1 MWNTNCL
8 CHIHT
13 QIHRDTE
20 KVDGMFGTLV
30 IQLPSDYSG
39 GELIVKHRGEEK
51 VFSFSGLQGST
62 NFHFAAFYA
71 DCQHEI
77 KKVTAGY
84 RLCLVYNLLYKESKS
99 FLVPPDNRL
108 LVNRVVA
115 AVNQWNADAEGPPVL
130 AYILEHMYT
139 ETSLSFKS
147 LKNLDRA
154 VSDLLVSACNE
165 IGFDLYLAHVNLQQT
180 WSAGSIYSEYEL
192 SNEYFTFS
200 NLVMPSGQKVEFSE
214 INIKSEALMPKD
226 RLHLDSPDERHENG
240 DTGNE
245 GACIEKTYRMCCLLL
260 WPVKHCIA
268 VLGLDY
274 MTEKL
279 NAMIADPLMLENKT
293 ACVELAQDLVEHFS
307 KIGTES
313 AVTLFHCL
321 VTLKEDKLL
330 MSFLA
335 TGCESCFYDGDFCSQ
350 LFSVSDIV
358 GWQSIE
364 QCLLALMRKGRWYIP
379 DVCCIAISKL
389 YALPGSEPIALGR
402 KVAKVFVESG
412 YSPSVDASITL
423 LKCLKEFNEFELT
436 SQFLL
441 SNAPR
446 HYHFIKDKI
455 FTALLIEIGRD
466 MSWKVLEPFLLAVFQ
481 KEMDESR
488 LKSYCEF
495 LSDLVPFNK
504 ILSITTEQR
513 DVCLQL
519 LMTIIKKVSSEYY
532 LRSRTLSYVHNGKE
546 FLLNLLKLCVT
557 LKCEMQ
563 SLMKAVLRKTSLYPL
578 ATAIVPALQEIHS
591 LVSDEGLVNMS
602 QLVSFCV
609 SELRSVKDWR
619 QDWRQEVERNK
630 AIAVLS
636 GLCNTKQPAP
646 KSLSPPQ
653 L

>member
-62 NFHFAAFYA
+62 NFHIAAFYA

-84 RLCLVYNLLYKESKS
+84 RLCLVYNLLYKGSKS
-99 FLVPPDNRL
+99 FLVPPDNSL

-115 AVNQWNADAEGPPVL
+115 AVKQWNADAEGPPVL

-154 VSDLLVSACNE
+154 VGDLLVSARNE
-165 IGFDLYLAHVNLQQT
+165 IGFDLYLAHVNLEQD
-180 WSAGSIYSEYEL
+180 WGASNAYCSESDYEL
-192 SNEYFTFS
+192 SHEKFTFS
-200 NLVMPSGQKVEFSE
+200 NLVMPSGQKADFSD
-214 INIKSEALMPKD
+214 INFKSEALMPKN

-260 WPVKHCIA
+260 WPVKRRIA
-268 VLGLDY
+268 VLRLHY

-293 ACVELAQDLVEHFS
+293 ACVELAQDLVEHS
-307 KIGTES
+307 SEIGTES

-335 TGCESCFYDGDFCSQ
+335 TGCGNCFYDDDFCSQ
-350 LFSVSDIV
+350 LFSVSDTI

-364 QCLLALMRKGRWYIP
+364 QCLLALMKQRGTASK
-379 DVCCIAISKL
+379 CCIAISKL
-389 YALPGSEPIALGR
+389 CALPGSEPIALGR

-446 HYHFIKDKI
+446 HYHFINDKI

-481 KEMDESR
+481 KEMNESR
-488 LKSYCEF
+488 LISYCEF

-519 LMTIIKKVSSEYY
+519 LMTIIRKVYSECY
-532 LRSRTLSYVHNGKE
+532 LRSWTLSHVHNRKE

-557 LKCEMQ
+557 LNCEMQ
-563 SLMKAVLRKTSLYPL
+563 SLMKAVLHETNLYPL
-578 ATAIVPALQEIHS
+578 ATVIVPALQEIHS
-591 LVSDEGLVNMS
+591 LVSDEGLVHVS
-602 QLVSFCV
+602 QLVSFGV
-609 SELRSVKDWR
+609 SELRSIEDHYWYHTMSR
-619 QDWRQEVERNK
+619 DK
-630 AIAVLS
+630 AIEVLS
-636 GLCNTKQPAP
+636 GLCNTELPAP
-646 KSLSPPQ
+646 KRHKP
-653 L
+653 

>member
-1 MWNTNCL
+1 MY
-8 CHIHT
+8 T
-13 QIHRDTE
+13 QVHRDTE

-39 GELIVKHRGEEK
+39 GELMVKHRGEEK

-77 KKVTAGY
+77 KKVTAGN
-84 RLCLVYNLLYKESKS
+84 RLCLVYNLLYKGSKS
-99 FLVPPDNRL
+99 FLVPPDNSL

-115 AVNQWNADAEGPPVL
+115 AVKQWNAGAEGPPVL

-154 VSDLLVSACNE
+154 VGDLLLSACNE
-165 IGFDLYLAHVNLQQT
+165 IGFDLYLAHVNLEQD
-180 WSAGSIYSEYEL
+180 WSYSETENEL
-192 SNEYFTFS
+192 SYEVFRFS
-200 NLVMPSGQKVEFSE
+200 NLVMPSGQKVEFS
-214 INIKSEALMPKD
+214 NVNFKKEALIPKD
-226 RLHLDSPDERHENG
+226 RLHLDSPDEEHEIG
-240 DTGNE
+240 YTGNE
-245 GACIEKTYRMCCLLL
+245 GTGIEKTYRMCCLLL
-260 WPVKHCIA
+260 WPVKRRIA

-274 MTEKL
+274 MTKKL

-293 ACVELAQDLVEHFS
+293 ACVELAQDLMEHS
-307 KIGTES
+307 SEIGTES

-321 VTLKEDKLL
+321 VTLKEDELL
-330 MSFLA
+330 KSFLA
-335 TGCESCFYDGDFCSQ
+335 TGCESCFYDDDFCSQ

-364 QCLLALMRKGRWYIP
+364 QCLLALMRKEHWYIP
-379 DVCCIAISKL
+379 NVCCIAISKL

-412 YSPSVDASITL
+412 YSPSVDESITL

-446 HYHFIKDKI
+446 HYHFINDNI
-455 FTALLIEIGRD
+455 FTALLTEIGRD

-481 KEMDESR
+481 EEMDESW
-488 LKSYCEF
+488 LISYCEF

-519 LMTIIKKVSSEYY
+519 LMTIIKKFSSECY
-532 LRSRTLSYVHNGKE
+532 LRSWTLSHVHNRKE

-557 LKCEMQ
+557 LNCEMQ
-563 SLMKAVLRKTSLYPL
+563 SLMKAVLRETNLYQL
-578 ATAIVPALQEIHS
+578 ATAVVPALQEIHS
-591 LVSDEGLVNMS
+591 LVSGEGLVNVS
-602 QLVSFCV
+602 RLVSFCV
-609 SELRSVKDWR
+609 SELISVEDWC
-619 QDWRQEVERNK
+619 QEVERNK
-630 AIAVLS
+630 AVEVLS

>member
-1 MWNTNCL
+1 M
-8 CHIHT
+8 HT
-13 QIHRDTE
+13 QVHRDTE

-62 NFHFAAFYA
+62 NFHIAAFYA

-77 KKVTAGY
+77 KKVTAGN

-99 FLVPPDNRL
+99 FLVPPDNSL

-115 AVNQWNADAEGPPVL
+115 AVKQWNADAEGPPVL

-154 VSDLLVSACNE
+154 VGDLLVSASNE
-165 IGFDLYLAHVNLQQT
+165 IGFDLYLAHVNLEQDWGT
-180 WSAGSIYSEYEL
+180 SNAYCSERDYEL
-192 SNEYFTFS
+192 YHEKYTFS
-200 NLVMPSGQKVEFSE
+200 NLVMPSGQKADFSD
-214 INIKSEALMPKD
+214 INFKSEALMPKN

-260 WPVKHCIA
+260 WPVKRRIA

-293 ACVELAQDLVEHFS
+293 ACVELAQDLVEHSS

-313 AVTLFHCL
+313 ALTLFHCL

-330 MSFLA
+330 KSFLA
-335 TGCESCFYDGDFCSQ
+335 TGFKSCFYDDSQ
-350 LFSVSDIV
+350 PFSFSDTV

-364 QCLLALMRKGRWYIP
+364 QCLLALMRQRCF
-379 DVCCIAISKL
+379 DQCFIAISKL
-389 YALPGSEPIALGR
+389 CALHGSEPTALGR
-402 KVAKVFVESG
+402 KLAKIFIESG
-412 YSPSVDASITL
+412 YPYSPSVHASVAL
-423 LKCLKEFNEFELT
+423 LKCLKEFKEFELT
-436 SQFLL
+436 SKFLCFL
-441 SNAPR
+441 SNQADR
-446 HYHFIKDKI
+446 YCFIADRS
-455 FTALLIEIGRD
+455 FTVLLAEIGRD
-466 MSWKVLEPFLLAVFQ
+466 MSWKMLEPFLLAVCQ
-481 KEMDESR
+481 NIDELELKEYS
-488 LKSYCEF
+488 EF
-495 LSDLVPFNK
+495 LSDLVPFNQV
-504 ILSITTEQR
+504 LGITTEQR

-519 LMTIIKKVSSEYY
+519 LKTIIEHCQVSIDTLEEYDNIMRY
-532 LRSRTLSYVHNGKE
+532 PARRKE

-557 LKCEMQ
+557 LNCEMQ
-563 SLMKAVLRKTSLYPL
+563 SLMKAVLHETNLYPL
-578 ATAIVPALQEIHS
+578 ATVIVPALQEIHR
-591 LVSDEGLVNMS
+591 LVSDEGLVRVS
-602 QLVSFCV
+602 QLVSFGV
-609 SELRSVKDWR
+609 SELRSIEDRYWYHTMSR
-619 QDWRQEVERNK
+619 DK
-630 AIAVLS
+630 AIEVLS
-636 GLCNTKQPAP
+636 GLCNTELPAP
-646 KSLSPPQ
+646 KRHKP
-653 L
+653 

>member
-1 MWNTNCL
+1 M
-8 CHIHT
+8 HT
-13 QIHRDTE
+13 EVHRDTE

-62 NFHFAAFYA
+62 NFHIAAFYA

-77 KKVTAGY
+77 KKVTAGN

-99 FLVPPDNRL
+99 FLVPPDNSL

-115 AVNQWNADAEGPPVL
+115 AVKQWNADAEGPPVL

-154 VSDLLVSACNE
+154 VGDLLLSASNE
-165 IGFDLYLAHVNLQQT
+165 IGFDLYLAHVNLEQD
-180 WSAGSIYSEYEL
+180 WGASNAYCSESDYEL
-192 SNEYFTFS
+192 SNEKYTFS
-200 NLVMPSGQKVEFSE
+200 NLVMPSGQKADFSD
-214 INIKSEALMPKD
+214 INFKSEALMPKN
-226 RLHLDSPDERHENG
+226 RLHLDYPDERHENG

-260 WPVKHCIA
+260 WPVKRRIA
-268 VLGLDY
+268 VLGLHY
-274 MTEKL
+274 MTKKL
-279 NAMIADPLMLENKT
+279 NAMIADTLMLENRT
-293 ACVELAQDLVEHFS
+293 ACVELAQDLVKHSS

-335 TGCESCFYDGDFCSQ
+335 TGCEICFYDNNFCSQ

-364 QCLLALMRKGRWYIP
+364 QCLLALMRKERWYIP

-446 HYHFIKDKI
+446 HYHFINDKI

-488 LKSYCEF
+488 LISNCEF

-519 LMTIIKKVSSEYY
+519 LMTIIRKVYSECY
-532 LRSRTLSYVHNGKE
+532 LRSWTLSHVHNRKE

-557 LKCEMQ
+557 LNCEMQ
-563 SLMKAVLRKTSLYPL
+563 SLMKAVLHETNLYPL
-578 ATAIVPALQEIHS
+578 ATVIVPALQEIHR
-591 LVSDEGLVNMS
+591 LVSDEGLVRVS
-602 QLVSFCV
+602 QLVSFGV
-609 SELRSVKDWR
+609 SELRSIEDRYWYHTMSR
-619 QDWRQEVERNK
+619 DK
-630 AIAVLS
+630 AIEVLS
-636 GLCNTKQPAP
+636 GLCNTELPAP
-646 KSLSPPQ
+646 KRHKP
-653 L
+653 

>member
-1 MWNTNCL
+1 M
-8 CHIHT
+8 HT
-13 QIHRDTE
+13 QVHRDTE

-62 NFHFAAFYA
+62 SFHFAAFYA

-99 FLVPPDNRL
+99 FLVPPENSS

-139 ETSLSFKS
+139 EASLSFKS

-154 VSDLLVSACNE
+154 VSDLLVSACNDTE
-165 IGFDLYLAHVNLQQT
+165 LDLYLAHVNLHQT
-180 WSAGSIYSEYEL
+180 WSAESIYSGNYEL
-192 SNEYFTFS
+192 SDEDFTFS
-200 NLVMPSGQKVEFSE
+200 NLVMPSGQKAEFSE

-226 RLHLDSPDERHENG
+226 RLHLDSPDEQHENG

-260 WPVKHCIA
+260 WPVKRRIA

-279 NAMIADPLMLENKT
+279 NAMIADPLILENKT
-293 ACVELAQDLVEHFS
+293 ACVELAQDLVEHSS
-307 KIGTES
+307 KIDTES
-313 AVTLFHCL
+313 TVTLFHCL
-321 VTLKEDKLL
+321 VTLKEDELL

-335 TGCESCFYDGDFCSQ
+335 TGCESCFYDDDFCSQ
-350 LFSVSDIV
+350 LFSLSDTI

-364 QCLLALMRKGRWYIP
+364 QCLLALMKQRGTASK
-379 DVCCIAISKL
+379 CCIAISKL
-389 YALPGSEPIALGR
+389 CALPGSEPIALG
-402 KVAKVFVESG
+402 KKLAKIFVENMEG
-412 YSPSVDASITL
+412 GHSPSVDASVAL

-436 SQFLL
+436 SQFLTFI
-441 SNAPR
+441 AR
-446 HYHFIKDKI
+446 HPYDFIQNKI
-455 FTALLIEIGRD
+455 FVALLVELGRD
-466 MSWKVLEPFLLAVFQ
+466 MSWKMLEPFLLAVFQ
-481 KEMDESR
+481 KEMDELL

-495 LSDLVPFNK
+495 LSDLVPFNQV
-504 ILSITTEQR
+504 LGITTEQR
-513 DVCLQL
+513 DICLQL
-519 LMTIIKKVSSEYY
+519 LMTIIRKVSSEKGETSSCRHLYKCNCGP
-532 LRSRTLSYVHNGKE
+532 RSKE

-557 LKCEMQ
+557 LNCEMQ
-563 SLMKAVLRKTSLYPL
+563 SLMKAILRKAYLYPL
-578 ATAIVPALQEIHS
+578 ATVIVPALQEIHS
-591 LVSDEGLVNMS
+591 LVSDEGLVRVS

-609 SELRSVKDWR
+609 SELRSVNWWR
-619 QDWRQEVERNK
+619 HTMNRDK
-630 AIAVLS
+630 AIEVLS
-636 GLCNTKQPAP
+636 GLCNNELPASKRH
-646 KSLSPPQ
+646 KS
-653 L
+653 